1 VLTNC
6 APTGAYRGAG
16 RPEAIYITERLMDAA
31 ARKMGW
37 TAANC
42 AAAT

>member
-16 RPEAIYITERLMDAA
+16 RPEAIYITERLFDAA
-31 ARKMGW
+31 AREMAS
-37 TAANC
+37 TAPNC
-42 AAAT
+42 AGAT